1 VVGLLIACSSGAVA
15 PSPAPPPSAG
25 AGGAERSAAGLA
37 AAAPPPTAAPLKSV
51 RVAMTS
57 TGGTYLPHRIAQ
69 VQGFNRE
76 AGFETELLYMGG
88 NTLFAGL
95 VAGEI
100 DYVDSGGS
108 GIRAAGS
115 GLPVRLAMCHG
126 IRFLYYLV
134 LASDVGAVRALEGK
148 GVGVASLGG
157 DNELVA
163 RDVIGKLGGDPSR
176 IEFVSLG
183 ATNVRYAAV
192 AANRIGG
199 AIVSSPE
206 AVLARKAGL
215 TIASTPADLPPA
227 CNASVVV
234 SQTAIAE
241 RPQEIRGFARAVQRA
256 VEFMQTERLAS
267 ARIQAEWQQLDEQDS
282 LAAYDESQYAL
293 TFSVQRADGELAIQ
307 NSIAYARASGDFTHD
322 VQVGEVADLSL
333 AP

>member
-1 VVGLLIACSSGAVA
+1 
-15 PSPAPPPSAG
+15 
-25 AGGAERSAAGLA
+25 
-37 AAAPPPTAAPLKSV
+37 
-51 RVAMTS
+51 MTS

-76 AGFETELLYMGG
+76 AGFETDLQYMGG

-115 GLPVRLAMCHG
+115 GLPVRLVMCHG
-126 IRFLYYLV
+126 VRFLYYLV
-134 LASDVGAVRALEGK
+134 LASDVESVRALEGK

-163 RDVIGKLGGDPSR
+163 RDVINRLGGDSR
-176 IEFVSLG
+176 QIEFVSLG
-183 ATNVRYAAV
+183 TTSVRYAAV
-192 AANRIGG
+192 AANRVGG
-199 AIVSSPE
+199 AIVSAAE
-206 AVLARKAGL
+206 AVLARKVGL

-234 SQTAIAE
+234 TQAAIAE
-241 RPQEIRGFARAVQRA
+241 RPQEIRNFARAVQRA

-267 ARIQAEWQQLDEQDS
+267 ARIQADWLQIDEQDS
-282 LAAYDESQYAL
+282 LAAYDESQFGL
-293 TFSVQRADGELAIQ
+293 TFSVHRADGEQAIK

-322 VQVGEVADLSL
+322 VQVGDVADLSL
-333 AP
+333 SP